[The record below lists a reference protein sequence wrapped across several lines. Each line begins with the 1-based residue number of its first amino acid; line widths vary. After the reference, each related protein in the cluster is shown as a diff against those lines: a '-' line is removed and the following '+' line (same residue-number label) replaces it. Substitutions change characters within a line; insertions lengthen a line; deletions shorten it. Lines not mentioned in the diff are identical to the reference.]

1 MAAEPFHTLPVS
13 EVYRER
19 GRGREGWILGVR
31 ERKRERGRKGGKKEG
46 REVGKTRHGWSH

>member
-13 EVYRER
+13 EVCRER
-19 GRGREGWILGVR
+19 GRGRDGGILGVR
-31 ERKRERGRKGGKKEG
+31 ERKRERGRKGG